1 MSRMEIGKR
10 RKKAV
15 RVFLGFLG
23 VMGVCTGV
31 SRGIYAYQMPQVET
45 GRAAGKS
52 ISHEVSV
59 SGVVEAARERDVV
72 VAEGVRVREICVKV
86 GEKVEKGKVLMRVD
100 VADLEELTQD
110 VGEKIKLE
118 EGKIAAADESKRM
131 AGQKAREAR
140 QRAQREFR
148 NVREVQDQAV
158 SDARS
163 AYERA
168 KEKWEEYPARADF
181 LEERVKKDV
190 EYQVYK
196 RQAERN
202 GATQEDRD
210 TFDIYREKLV
220 SSAEAEWEEG
230 KKALREDLEQ
240 KRAAL
245 SMAKAD
251 RKSAVLQAK
260 RAVGEAGDTEPVD
273 ESAQLEGK
281 NAIEQLRKQREGFQK
296 LLDNKGKVVSEDDGY
311 VTECC
316 VKAGDRTADSAAI
329 LLADGSHG
337 WNFRAEI
344 TEEQTQLLSTGDTVT
359 LIFQNGKV
367 KEEDCVIS
375 AIRPTEDGMYEAVAA
390 ASGEDH
396 FLGETG
402 SLERTDKSRQF
413 SCCVPL
419 SALYSD
425 NNKDYV
431 LLMREVDTILGTEW
445 SVVKKEVTVVD
456 QNESDAALEDGSL
469 QEEDEIVVF
478 ASKAVAPGDKVRLV
492 ESGEDADDEE

>member
-1 MSRMEIGKR
+1 MNVHLIDG
-10 RKKAV
+10 
-15 RVFLGFLG
+15 
-23 VMGVCTGV
+23 
-31 SRGIYAYQMPQVET
+31 
-45 GRAAGKS
+45 
-52 ISHEVSV
+52 
-59 SGVVEAARERDVV
+59 
-72 VAEGVRVREICVKV
+72 
-86 GEKVEKGKVLMRVD
+86 
-100 VADLEELTQD
+100 EELSEDSAAQTLAGMD
-110 VGEKIKLE
+110 GILVPGGFGSRAF

-196 RQAERN
+196 RRN

-296 LLDNKGKVVSEDDGY
+296 LLDNKGKVVSEEDGY

>member
-1 MSRMEIGKR
+1 M
-10 RKKAV
+10 
-15 RVFLGFLG
+15 
-23 VMGVCTGV
+23 
-31 SRGIYAYQMPQVET
+31 
-45 GRAAGKS
+45 
-52 ISHEVSV
+52 
-59 SGVVEAARERDVV
+59 
-72 VAEGVRVREICVKV
+72 
-86 GEKVEKGKVLMRVD
+86 
-100 VADLEELTQD
+100 
-110 VGEKIKLE
+110 
-118 EGKIAAADESKRM
+118 
-131 AGQKAREAR
+131 
-140 QRAQREFR
+140 
-148 NVREVQDQAV
+148 QDQAV

-296 LLDNKGKVVSEDDGY
+296 LLDNKGKVVSEEDGY